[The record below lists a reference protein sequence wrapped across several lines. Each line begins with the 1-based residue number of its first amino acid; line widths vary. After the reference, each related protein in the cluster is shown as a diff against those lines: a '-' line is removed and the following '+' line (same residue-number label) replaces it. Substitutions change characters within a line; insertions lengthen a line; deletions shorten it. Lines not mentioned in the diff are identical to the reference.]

1 MSKILF
7 NDLTNARELDASSMA
22 AISGG
27 QYNQWTAAG
36 PLSSMIYKTQKQ
48 PTGTSGDGI
57 NILSSDPARSNVG
70 YDSPFT
76 PIIV

>member
-27 QYNQWTAAG
+27 LWNLWTPSG
-36 PLSSMIYKTQKQ
+36 PLSQSVYKTQKQ

-57 NILSSDPARSNVG
+57 NILSSDPTRSNVA

-76 PIIV
+76 PIPA

>member
-1 MSKILF
+1 MSKILL

-36 PLSSMIYKTQKQ
+36 PLSSLAYKTKKQ
-48 PTGTSGDGI
+48 PTGTSEDGI
-57 NILSSDPARSNVG
+57 NILSSDPTRATSATTLRSRR
-70 YDSPFT
+70 
-76 PIIV
+76 